1 MRQYSSIS
9 GIRLLLPSEKARN
22 QFQNT
27 LFLFLTCLSFFV
39 TNHAQ
44 ALPTFARQTG
54 QSCVACHAGGQFP
67 ELTPYGRIF
76 KLTGYT
82 IGTQGNP
89 FSGLVLAE
97 VTQNKNNIDSATG
110 TIVTQNNTPIIPTGS
125 VFIAG
130 KLTDNIGGFA
140 QITYNVYDHQ
150 DTASPL
156 QWRGRLVS
164 DNTDLRYVNRSLDSN
179 NDLILG
185 ITVNNNPSV
194 QDVWNSSPG
203 WNFPYVSSSGGGTA
217 YSLPKP
223 ILERGFGS
231 PAAGVGGYVFWNK
244 SLYAEI
250 TGYQTANGFWKFLS
264 QGYKMG
270 SAAEAGSPLVYSQG
284 ISPYARVAYSHEWKD
299 QNAMIG
305 LIGMN
310 ANIYPVDSNNLP
322 AFGPVVH
329 YNDKGIDGQYQYL
342 LEPHTF
348 TSQVRYVRETI
359 NDDTAQ
365 AYANSDTLNSIFT
378 KVTYVYRNQY
388 GANIA
393 YRKITGSSDSGA
405 YPTLLQ
411 NPTASSY
418 STSARNSPN
427 TKLWTPEVFWLPLQN
442 LRIGLQYNL
451 YTEYL
456 GAASNYD
463 GYKRNASDNNSAY
476 LYAWVAF

>member
-1 MRQYSSIS
+1 
-9 GIRLLLPSEKARN
+9 
-22 QFQNT
+22 
-27 LFLFLTCLSFFV
+27 
-39 TNHAQ
+39 
-44 ALPTFARQTG
+44 
-54 QSCVACHAGGQFP
+54 
-67 ELTPYGRIF
+67 
-76 KLTGYT
+76 
-82 IGTQGNP
+82 
-89 FSGLVLAE
+89 
-97 VTQNKNNIDSATG
+97 
-110 TIVTQNNTPIIPTGS
+110 
-125 VFIAG
+125 
-130 KLTDNIGGFA
+130 
-140 QITYNVYDHQ
+140 
-150 DTASPL
+150 
-156 QWRGRLVS
+156 
-164 DNTDLRYVNRSLDSN
+164 
-179 NDLILG
+179 
-185 ITVNNNPSV
+185 
-194 QDVWNSSPG
+194 
-203 WNFPYVSSSGGGTA
+203 
-217 YSLPKP
+217 
-223 ILERGFGS
+223 
-231 PAAGVGGYVFWNK
+231 
-244 SLYAEI
+244 
-250 TGYQTANGFWKFLS
+250 
-264 QGYKMG
+264 MG

-322 AFGPVVH
+322 VFGPVVH